1 MFVQH
6 STSNYPA
13 VESYVRHARLC
24 RLATFQLNPVS
35 EVTRTLDEVVNVVH
49 GHMVVNEEEEGAEP
63 HQNNVLS
70 NPPRIIIQCILHTH
84 TPTTRLCFI
93 SSTLKQILKYL
104 CHWSDQQSQP
114 HNNEDE
120 CVWPTL
126 NSATS
131 ENSKN
136 WINLTTAVS
145 E

>member
-84 TPTTRLCFI
+84 THH
-93 SSTLKQILKYL
+93 TLVLHQ
-104 CHWSDQQSQP
+104 
-114 HNNEDE
+114 
-120 CVWPTL
+120 L
-126 NSATS
+126 NVETNFKIPVSLIRSA
-131 ENSKN
+131 
-136 WINLTTAVS
+136 ITAT
-145 E
+145 